1 MALGRAQGPRG
12 TAQEASRAGPQAL
25 GHSLLDQGSVS
36 FSRVAMRTDILAPRP
51 EHPLVGP

>member
-25 GHSLLDQGSVS
+25 GHSLLDQGLVS